1 MIVTECINK
10 TPFFRKKVC
19 TIIAI
24 LFRYENYPIGT
35 KEEHTIVAYANCCV
49 PQISLK
55 ISDVAGNVAAK
66 IAHWDGTQSVLSKE
80 TLYAI
85 IGGSVGAILII
96 LIVALAIYFRNA
108 YSPVSGND
116 H

>member
-1 MIVTECINK
+1 MTSFGKISTNYSA
-10 TPFFRKKVC
+10 F
-19 TIIAI
+19 
-24 LFRYENYPIGT
+24 FRYENYPIGT
-35 KEEHTIVAYANCCV
+35 KEEYTILAYATCCV

-55 ISDVAGNVAAK
+55 ISDVAGNIATK

-108 YSPVSGND
+108 YYSPVSGND

>member
-1 MIVTECINK
+1 MT
-10 TPFFRKKVC
+10 FFRKPYIP

-24 LFRYENYPIGT
+24 LFRYENYPIGS
-35 KEEHTIVAYANCCV
+35 KEEFAIVAYANCCV

-85 IGGSVGAILII
+85 IGGSVGAIVII

-108 YSPVSGND
+108 YSPISGND